1 MCLNAESSTRNAFN
15 FCARLHSWRL
25 PSSSFQRRQHAQ
37 LRSRSN
43 KLLRK
48 SDFLALAP
56 IRLWACSIDL
66 HEYGF
71 EFSSDFLRCTIVI
84 YGQPH
89 LCVQQR
95 LRSSSLQTV
104 ERTTATSA
112 IEAVSPVVTRL
123 RVTNVIGYRA
133 TSGDRTASC
142 SGSISAGVV
151 STGRFVAALPV
162 MTASAAWVARSAP
175 GFQPAAIG

>member
-1 MCLNAESSTRNAFN
+1 MPSTFVHVSTRGVCYLAHFSDDSTRS
-15 FCARLHSWRL
+15 CAADRTSCYGNLTSLRL
-25 PSSSFQRRQHAQ
+25 P
-37 LRSRSN
+37 
-43 KLLRK
+43 
-48 SDFLALAP
+48 
-56 IRLWACSIDL
+56 LWACSIDL

-95 LRSSSLQTV
+95 LRSSSLQKV